1 MTTYMVFTRLKT
13 TDQAMLEEYFKQGP
27 GTADGHDVTIHA
39 AYGAHAVVE
48 GPSHE
53 GMVILSFPTREA
65 ALAWYDGDEYRRV
78 RQLRFQGAE
87 YQVTIVPG
95 A

>member
-1 MTTYMVFTRLKT
+1 MVFTRLKT
-13 TDQAMLEEYFKQGP
+13 TDQAMLEEYSRQGP
-27 GTADGHDVTIHA
+27 GTADGHDVTLHV
-39 AYGAHAVVE
+39 AYGPHEVLE
-48 GPSHE
+48 GPGHE

-87 YQVTIVPG
+87 YQVTIIEG